1 MKPVKYGYS
10 MNMRFR
16 SGDTGPTVGISFA
29 AFVVTP
35 SSEPRPIRFSISR
48 PDPPMRS
55 PSLSHSLRRLWAQDK
70 FGYSLRVAIALASS
84 MGLSWYMAEPSMVI
98 PLFLGII
105 ASALAETDDSWLGR
119 LSALLVTLFCFS
131 IAAVSVKL
139 LFPYPLLFAAAM
151 AGATFCLVMLG
162 ALGERYATIA
172 QATLILSIY
181 SMIAADQRGGE
192 VLDPWR
198 DPLLLLA
205 GAAWY
210 GLLSIA
216 WNALFAHQP
225 VQHSLARLYREL
237 GQYFKLKAALFEP
250 VRQLDVEE
258 RRLELARQNGRVVS
272 ALNATKETL
281 LHRLG
286 NGRPGVRISHYLK
299 LYFLA
304 QDLHERVSSSHYPYQ
319 ALAEAFFHSDVL
331 FRCGRLL
338 RLQSVACAELAGAVQ
353 LRQPFRYSEANAQ
366 ALADLE
372 ASLEHLRLQSNPAWR
387 GLLRSLRALSGN
399 LANMQRQLA
408 SASNPDAL
416 EGEQDSSLLDR
427 DPQSL
432 RDALS
437 RIRLQLTPTSLLFR
451 HALRMSVALLAGY
464 AVLHTIHPEQGYW
477 VLLTTVFVCQPNYGA
492 TRIKLVQRITGTAL
506 GLGVGWALF
515 DLFPSQQVQAL
526 FAVIAGVVFF
536 ATRSSRYTLATAAIT
551 LLVLFCFNQVG
562 DGYGLFWPRLIDT
575 LLGSLIAAAA
585 VFLILPDWQ
594 GRRLN
599 QVVANTLSRSADY
612 LRQIMAQYESGKR
625 DDLAYRLAR
634 RNAHNADAALSTTL
648 ANMLLEPGHFRKE
661 AETGFRFLILSH
673 TLLNYLSG
681 LGAHRE
687 SLPDDA
693 RDEML
698 EDAAARLAG
707 SLDELAKALHEN
719 QRVAVYSEAEEALA
733 QQLEQAPEEMDDAHR
748 LLQTQLGLI
757 CRQLAPLRGMVAHL
771 LRQAPP

>member
-1 MKPVKYGYS
+1 
-10 MNMRFR
+10 
-16 SGDTGPTVGISFA
+16 
-29 AFVVTP
+29 
-35 SSEPRPIRFSISR
+35 
-48 PDPPMRS
+48 MRS
-55 PSLSHSLRRLWAQDK
+55 PSLNHSLRQLWALDK
-70 FGYSLRVAIALASS
+70 FGYSLRVLIALAGS
-84 MGLSWYMAEPSMVI
+84 MGLSWYLAQPAMAI
-98 PLFLGII
+98 PLFLGVI

-119 LSALLVTLFCFS
+119 LSALLVTLLCFS
-131 IAAVSVKL
+131 IAAVSVQL
-139 LFPYPLLFAAAM
+139 LFPFPLLFALGMAA
-151 AGATFCLVMLG
+151 AAFGLVMLG

-192 VLDPWR
+192 ALHPWR

-205 GAAWY
+205 GATWY
-210 GLLSIA
+210 GLLSVL

-225 VQHSLARLYREL
+225 VQQSLARLYREL
-237 GQYFKLKAALFEP
+237 GQYYKLKAALFEP

-258 RRLELARQNGRVVS
+258 RRLQLAQQNGRVVS

-286 NGRPGVRISHYLK
+286 NGRPGVKISHYLK

-319 ALAEAFFHSDVL
+319 ELAEAFFHSDVL

-338 RLQSVACAELAGAVQ
+338 RLQGVACVDLANAVQ

-372 ASLEHLRLQSNPAWR
+372 SSLEHLRMQSNPAWR

-399 LANMQRQLA
+399 LATMQRQL
-408 SASNPDAL
+408 STASNPDAL

-427 DPQSL
+427 QPQSL
-432 RDALS
+432 RDAFN

-451 HALRMSVALLAGY
+451 HALRMSLALLCGY

-492 TRIKLVQRITGTAL
+492 TRIKLVQRVTGTAL
-506 GLGVGWALF
+506 GLAVGWALF

-562 DGYGLFWPRLIDT
+562 DGYGLFWPRLVDT

-585 VFLILPDWQ
+585 VFFVLPDWQ

-599 QVVANTLSRSADY
+599 QGVANTLARSADY

-648 ANMLLEPGHFRKE
+648 SNMLLEPGHFRKD

-687 SLPDDA
+687 SLPADA
-693 RDEML
+693 RDDML
-698 EDAAARLAG
+698 ESAAQQLAR
-707 SLDELAKALHEN
+707 SLDELADGLQHD
-719 QRVAVYSEAEEALA
+719 QPVAVYSEAEEALA
-733 QQLEQAPEEMDDAHR
+733 QQLEQTSEDIDDSHR

-757 CRQLAPLRGMVAHL
+757 CRQLAPLRSMAAHL
-771 LRQAPP
+771 LRQHPQPQG